1 MSAVSLL
8 VGNRSVG
15 LKDGENVA
23 RDWENNAG
31 MLFELG
37 MEMSV
42 CCSESVLPQTS
53 HRAETELI
61 SHH

>member
-1 MSAVSLL
+1 MFAASLL
-8 VGNRSVG
+8 GNRSVG

-42 CCSESVLPQTS
+42 CCSVLPQTS
-53 HRAETELI
+53 HRAETKFI